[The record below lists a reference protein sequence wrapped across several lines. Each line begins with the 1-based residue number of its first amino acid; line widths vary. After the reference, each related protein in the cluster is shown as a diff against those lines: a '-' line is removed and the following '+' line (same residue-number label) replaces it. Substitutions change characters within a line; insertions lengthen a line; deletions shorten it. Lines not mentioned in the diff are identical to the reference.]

1 MSQEGAQS
9 LPSASPCSPPNPFS
23 PGAVSPLQAREE
35 AAAGS
40 AERPQVFQVHTPPNE
55 QTPLSVPTQ
64 PFAVPSDFTSVVMM
78 MAQTLQAVQAQT
90 QAMTQLATVISQQ
103 QQQSLQQQQQPQ
115 PQPQATAPL
124 APSVSGTQSEKKADS
139 AGKLDLKWL
148 PAMPLPAW
156 KTWKDRITEIHE
168 YGVWLETFTSWVSVL
183 HSSFG
188 PEIQEAVTRGPM
200 ASPLTH
206 DIMTVEQI
214 QRSQRVLHLLKQAF
228 AGFGRVESIAGLLES
243 VGGMQRASGYEL
255 LRRITEEFSL
265 QSRNEALHYRN
276 QLLSYQVPHGTNL
289 LETVRLVEV
298 AVNKYHRMLG
308 VSMPDLRVLEA
319 DMYLLYL
326 KNVPEEVKTYVQL
339 HARNETVRGVKEAIE
354 TYYIRTRVIGD
365 TAVCREGLH
374 NMGNREGKGKGG
386 IPCGICGRTGHVAE
400 NCWDAKPG
408 KGKGKKGK
416 EGKGKSKKGAGSSPQ
431 TTRSGDSKAGRE
443 CWNCGE
449 QGHLAHECKKPKQ
462 ENKGKGKKGKKGKQR
477 SLTQEDKES
486 EAEPEGEVVMLLRAG
501 EHRLSAMAERTGA
514 RIAGVCSVKGQV
526 ETWLVDSGATS
537 HVMTREALRRYEVVR
552 VHSTF
557 PKLWSAAEE
566 QIPTYGLVD
575 LRVQFGKSRFVVT
588 DVIVAEVSFCVLSSF
603 ALAQHDWVTHL
614 SKRAASLTR
623 APAKGQIRQ
632 KVPLK
637 MENRAWWAMAQL
649 KEKVPEHPDLP
660 ALLSEIGR
668 ARSEKMEVD
677 GAIKTVATVT
687 VCPKAQGKTD
697 AHDPKLVENAHRA
710 NPQHEVV
717 RASEAKKPP
726 KINASESAAVKSI
739 LRRSNTCLDTS
750 VPFHYMLRVLRS
762 DLNAATSL
770 QVEPCSSQHD
780 VHEIGSVLEQT
791 NVSECASAAVFQPPL
806 TSNPT
811 LNNTSLAVDELT
823 EADMFCSRH
832 LFSQTCEF
840 EPMSQIEKPCRE
852 NMFLSDSSSEL
863 EEPFSCTQ
871 QFSSHE
877 DCSNSMFEKFSLSQA
892 ENTVLQ
898 PDMSCQTNR
907 TVDRMLELSQ
917 TEPMHNMDV
926 VLLAKAKDMSG
937 CSSLSHTVQGLGSL
951 ESMPQ
956 GKTTAWLRG
965 LKEASLDRRPVDQLH
980 GLPQVVE
987 VEPQSSPKLP
997 EPSTASDS
1005 RGLER
1010 PSGGSAEAEGLPPED
1025 LFEDDVDLEGKAL
1038 DARGHF
1044 PFMRECVECR
1054 ECKGMIPAR
1063 SRRSKAAEDH
1073 LGVAADFVFSG
1084 RFVRIALFLA
1094 LGTGMICAFRV
1105 EKSEAFNITQTVLAF
1120 KELGGTGRSVE
1131 FLSDCDDYLIK
1142 LVREASKRET
1152 FGSKGVNFRPAPVG
1166 RPQYKGRIERMVR
1179 TFKEG
1184 VNVNW
1189 VQLEKALE
1197 AKISYEAPLM
1207 SHMVRYVSRCQN
1219 IHNKMSD
1226 SGMSPLDRLREKCES
1241 PVPVTWPFGVIGFAK
1256 PCHPQRLPYRG
1267 KRLVSSV
1274 YLGPCASVGSGCVC
1288 LPLEGDYENPR
1299 QVDEFSAFR
1308 PAVPFAWSRAGI
1320 EPLAIPR
1327 PVRTASDGPRVDD
1340 AVESKKGLLKRRRE
1354 NPEPVSLAEAPD
1366 GTQDVEL
1373 TDIEDLAAED
1383 KPRNLHEDF
1392 DDPMYSPSLPPE
1404 EDPNQDLPP
1413 LELSQTG
1420 TADSE
1425 KPDFMEVDGS
1435 LSEGLESVEN
1445 FALKFGSLLSEPNDD
1460 DTVLKYWWDEQL
1472 HAFLSRQD
1480 TWQLHD
1486 TLGATTAHDGRSFE
1500 IMFGGK
1506 KLEVLVPV
1514 CAWDEITGLR
1524 LDRGQLESGLQTEMQ
1539 ALEKL
1544 GVGLSLSEVEAVKLA
1559 KERGISILSSRWV
1572 MTQKTDDIC
1581 RCRLVVKDFKTKG
1594 ESALYEGWYS
1604 PTSSVEALR
1613 IAVAIA
1619 SQRGYCLGTL
1629 DISTAFMFASLD
1641 EGDTVLVRLPTNV
1654 LHQKQRVV
1662 TSLKKAMN
1670 GLRKAP
1676 LLWFKEVKDC
1686 LYEGGFSDTFESTVF
1701 RRSEANGDITL
1712 VVLYVDD
1719 VLIVASSE
1727 GVVLGIFELFERR
1740 YRVKRTGLLRRDEIG
1755 TIKFLG
1761 RVVYREHRGGKLR
1774 LGLCTNYAESLFAE
1788 WPEKLKMSDGLPNLE
1803 KLYRETELKEQA
1815 ELTEDAKSRFRRT
1828 LGQLAWMSITRSD
1841 LAFPV
1846 SFLSR
1851 FQSSPNPAAE
1861 SCLRAVLRWIK
1872 SRMTVVQEFPAGESR
1887 PEVLQAGC
1895 HKVLAYVDSSWSD
1908 PSVSGCLVMWFGCL
1922 IRSFSRKQEVPA
1934 LSSPESELM
1943 GLVEALKESMSV
1955 AILAESVLYGIPMAS
1970 SGQPANEFSSFAIE
1984 LYTDNRSAQSIAQ
1997 MVGLL
2002 RRVRHLQL
2010 RASFLQYCVQ
2020 HGLAVVFWIAGV
2032 LHGADGLTKTPTKD
2046 MLVNLLQTAGFVLV
2060 EALQPGDPVYEGPA
2074 AVECPDR
2081 SVYCEVAQEQ
2091 QIPDSLEHRSSQ
2103 LPLVGKKVS
2112 FSPDRDTVKEFVA
2125 T

>member
-9 LPSASPCSPPNPFS
+9 PPSASPCSPPNPFS
-23 PGAVSPLQAREE
+23 PGAVSPLQSREE

-55 QTPLSVPTQ
+55 QTPLSVPAQ
-64 PFAVPSDFTSVVMM
+64 PSAVPNDFTSVVMM
-78 MAQTLQAVQAQT
+78 TAQTLQAVQAQT
-90 QAMTQLATVISQQ
+90 QALTQLATVISQQ
-103 QQQSLQQQQQPQ
+103 QQQQQSLQQQ
-115 PQPQATAPL
+115 PQPQATAPPT
-124 APSVSGTQSEKKADS
+124 PSVAGTHSETKADS

-156 KTWKDRITEIHE
+156 RTWKDRITEIHE
-168 YGVWLETFTSWVSVL
+168 YGVWLEAFTSWVSVL

-206 DIMTVEQI
+206 EIMTVEQI

-308 VSMPDLRVLEA
+308 ASMPDLRVLEA
-319 DMYLLYL
+319 DVYLLYL

-339 HARNETVRGVKEAIE
+339 HARNETVRGIKEAIE

-365 TAVCREGLH
+365 TAVSREGLH

-386 IPCGICGRTGHVAE
+386 IPCGICGRTGHAAE

-416 EGKGKSKKGAGSSPQ
+416 EGKGKSKNGAGSSLP
-431 TTRSGDSKAGRE
+431 TPRSGESKAGRE

-486 EAEPEGEVVMLLRAG
+486 EAEPEGEVVMSLRAG
-501 EHRLSAMAERTGA
+501 EHRISAMAERTGA

-575 LRVQFGKSRFVVT
+575 LRVQFGRSRFVVT

-614 SKRAASLTR
+614 SRRAASLKR

-668 ARSEKMEVD
+668 ARPEKMEVD
-677 GAIKTVATVT
+677 GSIRTVATVT

-697 AHDPKLVENAHRA
+697 AHDPKLGENAHLA

-717 RASEAKKPP
+717 GASEAKKPP
-726 KINASESAAVKSI
+726 KINACESAAVKSI

-770 QVEPCSSQHD
+770 QVEPGSSQHD
-780 VHEIGSVLEQT
+780 VSNVGPVLEQT
-791 NVSECASAAVFQPPL
+791 NLSECAFAAVFQPPL
-806 TSNPT
+806 ISNPT
-811 LNNTSLAVDELT
+811 LNNTSLVVE
-823 EADMFCSRH
+823 
-832 LFSQTCEF
+832 
-840 EPMSQIEKPCRE
+840 EK
-852 NMFLSDSSSEL
+852 
-863 EEPFSCTQ
+863 
-871 QFSSHE
+871 
-877 DCSNSMFEKFSLSQA
+877 
-892 ENTVLQ
+892 
-898 PDMSCQTNR
+898 
-907 TVDRMLELSQ
+907 
-917 TEPMHNMDV
+917 
-926 VLLAKAKDMSG
+926 
-937 CSSLSHTVQGLGSL
+937 
-951 ESMPQ
+951 
-956 GKTTAWLRG
+956 
-965 LKEASLDRRPVDQLH
+965 LH

-1005 RGLER
+1005 RGVER
-1010 PSGGSAEAEGLPPED
+1010 PTGGSAEAEGLPPED

-1038 DARGHF
+1038 DAHRARGHF

-1063 SRRSKAAEDH
+1063 SRRSKAAEEH
-1073 LGVAADFVFSG
+1073 LGVAADFVFFG

-1299 QVDEFSAFR
+1299 QVDEFSVFR

-1327 PVRTASDGPRVDD
+1327 PVRTASDGPRGDD

-1354 NPEPVSLAEAPD
+1354 NPEPVSVAE

-1373 TDIEDLAAED
+1373 TDIEDLATED

-1404 EDPNQDLPP
+1404 DNPSLDLPP

-1420 TADSE
+1420 SADSE

-1435 LSEGLESVEN
+1435 LSVEN

-1524 LDRGQLESGLQTEMQ
+1524 LDRGQLESGLRTKMQ

-1559 KERGISILSSRWV
+1559 KECGISILSSRWV

-1594 ESALYEGWYS
+1594 ESALYEGYS

-1686 LYEGGFSDTFESTVF
+1686 LYAGGFSDTFESTVF
-1701 RRSEANGDITL
+1701 RRSESNGDITL

-1719 VLIVASSE
+1719 VLIVASCE

-1740 YRVKRTGLLRRDEIG
+1740 YRVKRTGLLRHDEIG
-1755 TIKFLG
+1755 IIKFLG

-1788 WPEKLKMSDGLPNLE
+1788 WPEKLKMSDGLPSLE

-1851 FQSSPNPAAE
+1851 FQSSPNPPAE
-1861 SCLRAVLRWIK
+1861 SCLRAVLRWMK
-1872 SRMTVVQEFPAGESR
+1872 SRMTVVQEFPAGESS

-2032 LHGADGLTKTPTKD
+2032 VHGADGLTKTPTKD
-2046 MLVNLLQTAGFVLV
+2046 MLVNLFQTAGFVLV
-2060 EALQPGDPVYEGPA
+2060 EALQLSDTAYEGPA
-2074 AVECPDR
+2074 AVECTDR
-2081 SVYCEVAQEQ
+2081 SVYCEVAQAQ
-2091 QIPDSLEHRSSQ
+2091 RIPDSLEHCSSQ

-2112 FSPDRDTVKEFVA
+2112 FSPDRNTVKEFVA

>member
-1 MSQEGAQS
+1 M
-9 LPSASPCSPPNPFS
+9 
-23 PGAVSPLQAREE
+23 
-35 AAAGS
+35 
-40 AERPQVFQVHTPPNE
+40 
-55 QTPLSVPTQ
+55 
-64 PFAVPSDFTSVVMM
+64 
-78 MAQTLQAVQAQT
+78 
-90 QAMTQLATVISQQ
+90 
-103 QQQSLQQQQQPQ
+103 
-115 PQPQATAPL
+115 
-124 APSVSGTQSEKKADS
+124 
-139 AGKLDLKWL
+139 
-148 PAMPLPAW
+148 
-156 KTWKDRITEIHE
+156 
-168 YGVWLETFTSWVSVL
+168 
-183 HSSFG
+183 
-188 PEIQEAVTRGPM
+188 
-200 ASPLTH
+200 
-206 DIMTVEQI
+206 
-214 QRSQRVLHLLKQAF
+214 
-228 AGFGRVESIAGLLES
+228 
-243 VGGMQRASGYEL
+243 
-255 LRRITEEFSL
+255 
-265 QSRNEALHYRN
+265 
-276 QLLSYQVPHGTNL
+276 
-289 LETVRLVEV
+289 
-298 AVNKYHRMLG
+298 
-308 VSMPDLRVLEA
+308 
-319 DMYLLYL
+319 
-326 KNVPEEVKTYVQL
+326 
-339 HARNETVRGVKEAIE
+339 
-354 TYYIRTRVIGD
+354 
-365 TAVCREGLH
+365 
-374 NMGNREGKGKGG
+374 
-386 IPCGICGRTGHVAE
+386 
-400 NCWDAKPG
+400 
-408 KGKGKKGK
+408 
-416 EGKGKSKKGAGSSPQ
+416 
-431 TTRSGDSKAGRE
+431 
-443 CWNCGE
+443 
-449 QGHLAHECKKPKQ
+449 
-462 ENKGKGKKGKKGKQR
+462 
-477 SLTQEDKES
+477 
-486 EAEPEGEVVMLLRAG
+486 
-501 EHRLSAMAERTGA
+501 
-514 RIAGVCSVKGQV
+514 
-526 ETWLVDSGATS
+526 
-537 HVMTREALRRYEVVR
+537 
-552 VHSTF
+552 
-557 PKLWSAAEE
+557 
-566 QIPTYGLVD
+566 
-575 LRVQFGKSRFVVT
+575 
-588 DVIVAEVSFCVLSSF
+588 
-603 ALAQHDWVTHL
+603 
-614 SKRAASLTR
+614 
-623 APAKGQIRQ
+623 
-632 KVPLK
+632 
-637 MENRAWWAMAQL
+637 
-649 KEKVPEHPDLP
+649 
-660 ALLSEIGR
+660 
-668 ARSEKMEVD
+668 
-677 GAIKTVATVT
+677 
-687 VCPKAQGKTD
+687 
-697 AHDPKLVENAHRA
+697 
-710 NPQHEVV
+710 
-717 RASEAKKPP
+717 
-726 KINASESAAVKSI
+726 
-739 LRRSNTCLDTS
+739 
-750 VPFHYMLRVLRS
+750 
-762 DLNAATSL
+762 
-770 QVEPCSSQHD
+770 
-780 VHEIGSVLEQT
+780 
-791 NVSECASAAVFQPPL
+791 
-806 TSNPT
+806 
-811 LNNTSLAVDELT
+811 
-823 EADMFCSRH
+823 
-832 LFSQTCEF
+832 
-840 EPMSQIEKPCRE
+840 
-852 NMFLSDSSSEL
+852 
-863 EEPFSCTQ
+863 
-871 QFSSHE
+871 
-877 DCSNSMFEKFSLSQA
+877 
-892 ENTVLQ
+892 
-898 PDMSCQTNR
+898 
-907 TVDRMLELSQ
+907 
-917 TEPMHNMDV
+917 
-926 VLLAKAKDMSG
+926 
-937 CSSLSHTVQGLGSL
+937 
-951 ESMPQ
+951 
-956 GKTTAWLRG
+956 
-965 LKEASLDRRPVDQLH
+965 
-980 GLPQVVE
+980 
-987 VEPQSSPKLP
+987 
-997 EPSTASDS
+997 
-1005 RGLER
+1005 
-1010 PSGGSAEAEGLPPED
+1010 PPED

-1038 DARGHF
+1038 DAHRARGHF

-1063 SRRSKAAEDH
+1063 SRRSKAAEEH
-1073 LGVAADFVFSG
+1073 LGVAADFVFFG

-1142 LVREASKRET
+1142 LVREASKREN

-1299 QVDEFSAFR
+1299 QVDEFSVFR

-1327 PVRTASDGPRVDD
+1327 PVRTASDGPRGDD

-1354 NPEPVSLAEAPD
+1354 NPEPVSVAE

-1373 TDIEDLAAED
+1373 TDIEDLATED

-1404 EDPNQDLPP
+1404 DNPSLDLPP

-1420 TADSE
+1420 SADSE

-1435 LSEGLESVEN
+1435 LSVEN

-1472 HAFLSRQD
+1472 HAFLCRQD

-1524 LDRGQLESGLQTEMQ
+1524 LDRGQLESGLRTEMQ

-1559 KERGISILSSRWV
+1559 KECGISILSSRWV

-1686 LYEGGFSDTFESTVF
+1686 LYAGGFSDTFESTVF
-1701 RRSEANGDITL
+1701 RRSETTGDITI

-1719 VLIVASSE
+1719 VLIVASCE

-1740 YRVKRTGLLRRDEIG
+1740 YRVKRTGLLRHNEIG

-1788 WPEKLKMSDGLPNLE
+1788 WPEKLKMSDGLPSLE

-1828 LGQLAWMSITRSD
+1828 LGQLAWMSIARSD

-1861 SCLRAVLRWIK
+1861 SCLRAVLRWMK
-1872 SRMTVVQEFPAGESR
+1872 SRMTVVQELPAGESS

-2032 LHGADGLTKTPTKD
+2032 VHGADGLTKTPTKD
-2046 MLVNLLQTAGFVLV
+2046 MLVNLFQTAGFVLV
-2060 EALQPGDPVYEGPA
+2060 EALQLSDTAYEGPA
-2074 AVECPDR
+2074 AVECTDR
-2081 SVYCEVAQEQ
+2081 SVYCEVAQAQ
-2091 QIPDSLEHRSSQ
+2091 RIPDSLEHCSSQ

-2112 FSPDRDTVKEFVA
+2112 FSPDRNTVKEFVA

>member
-1 MSQEGAQS
+1 
-9 LPSASPCSPPNPFS
+9 
-23 PGAVSPLQAREE
+23 
-35 AAAGS
+35 
-40 AERPQVFQVHTPPNE
+40 
-55 QTPLSVPTQ
+55 
-64 PFAVPSDFTSVVMM
+64 
-78 MAQTLQAVQAQT
+78 
-90 QAMTQLATVISQQ
+90 
-103 QQQSLQQQQQPQ
+103 
-115 PQPQATAPL
+115 
-124 APSVSGTQSEKKADS
+124 
-139 AGKLDLKWL
+139 
-148 PAMPLPAW
+148 
-156 KTWKDRITEIHE
+156 
-168 YGVWLETFTSWVSVL
+168 
-183 HSSFG
+183 
-188 PEIQEAVTRGPM
+188 
-200 ASPLTH
+200 
-206 DIMTVEQI
+206 
-214 QRSQRVLHLLKQAF
+214 
-228 AGFGRVESIAGLLES
+228 
-243 VGGMQRASGYEL
+243 MQRASGYEL

-298 AVNKYHRMLG
+298 AVNKYHRML
-308 VSMPDLRVLEA
+308 VASMPDLRVLEA
-319 DMYLLYL
+319 DVYLLYL

-365 TAVCREGLH
+365 TAVSREGLH

-386 IPCGICGRTGHVAE
+386 IPCGICGRTGHAAE

-416 EGKGKSKKGAGSSPQ
+416 EGKGKSKNGAGSSLP
-431 TTRSGDSKAGRE
+431 TPRSGESKAGRE

-486 EAEPEGEVVMLLRAG
+486 EAEPEGEVVMSLRAG
-501 EHRLSAMAERTGA
+501 EHRISAMAERTGA

-575 LRVQFGKSRFVVT
+575 LRVQFGRSKFVVT

-623 APAKGQIRQ
+623 APVKGQIRQ

-637 MENRAWWAMAQL
+637 MENRAWWPMAQL
-649 KEKVPEHPDLP
+649 EEKVPEHPDLP

-668 ARSEKMEVD
+668 ARPEKMEVD
-677 GAIKTVATVT
+677 GSIRTVATVT

-697 AHDPKLVENAHRA
+697 AHDPKLGENAHLA

-717 RASEAKKPP
+717 GASEAKKPP
-726 KINASESAAVKSI
+726 KINACESAAVKSI

-770 QVEPCSSQHD
+770 QVEPGSSQHD
-780 VHEIGSVLEQT
+780 VSNVGPVLEQT
-791 NVSECASAAVFQPPL
+791 NLSECASAAVFQPPL
-806 TSNPT
+806 ISNPT
-811 LNNTSLAVDELT
+811 LNNTSLVVE
-823 EADMFCSRH
+823 
-832 LFSQTCEF
+832 
-840 EPMSQIEKPCRE
+840 EK
-852 NMFLSDSSSEL
+852 
-863 EEPFSCTQ
+863 
-871 QFSSHE
+871 
-877 DCSNSMFEKFSLSQA
+877 
-892 ENTVLQ
+892 
-898 PDMSCQTNR
+898 
-907 TVDRMLELSQ
+907 
-917 TEPMHNMDV
+917 
-926 VLLAKAKDMSG
+926 
-937 CSSLSHTVQGLGSL
+937 
-951 ESMPQ
+951 
-956 GKTTAWLRG
+956 
-965 LKEASLDRRPVDQLH
+965 LH

-1005 RGLER
+1005 RGVER
-1010 PSGGSAEAEGLPPED
+1010 PTGGSAEAEGLPPED

-1038 DARGHF
+1038 DAHRARGHF

-1063 SRRSKAAEDH
+1063 SRRSKAAEEH
-1073 LGVAADFVFSG
+1073 LGVAADFVFFG

-1299 QVDEFSAFR
+1299 QVDEFSVFR

-1327 PVRTASDGPRVDD
+1327 PVRTASDGPRGDD

-1354 NPEPVSLAEAPD
+1354 NPEPVSVAE

-1373 TDIEDLAAED
+1373 TDIEDLATED

-1404 EDPNQDLPP
+1404 DNPSLDLPP

-1420 TADSE
+1420 SADSE

-1435 LSEGLESVEN
+1435 LSVEN

-1524 LDRGQLESGLQTEMQ
+1524 LDRGQLESGLRTEMQ

-1559 KERGISILSSRWV
+1559 KECGISILSSRWV

-1701 RRSEANGDITL
+1701 RRSETNGDITL

-1719 VLIVASSE
+1719 VLIVASCE

-1740 YRVKRTGLLRRDEIG
+1740 YRVKRTGLLRHDEIG

-1788 WPEKLKMSDGLPNLE
+1788 WPEKLKMSDGLPSLE

-1861 SCLRAVLRWIK
+1861 SCLRAVLRWMK
-1872 SRMTVVQEFPAGESR
+1872 SRMTVVQEFPAGESS

-2032 LHGADGLTKTPTKD
+2032 VHGADGLTKTPTKD
-2046 MLVNLLQTAGFVLV
+2046 MLVNLFQTAGFVLV
-2060 EALQPGDPVYEGPA
+2060 EALQLSDTAYEGPA
-2074 AVECPDR
+2074 AVECADR
-2081 SVYCEVAQEQ
+2081 SVYCEVAQAQ
-2091 QIPDSLEHRSSQ
+2091 RIPDSLEHCSSQ

-2112 FSPDRDTVKEFVA
+2112 FSPDRNTVKEFVA

>member
-9 LPSASPCSPPNPFS
+9 PPSASPCSPPNPFS
-23 PGAVSPLQAREE
+23 PGAVSPLQSREE
-35 AAAGS
+35 A

-55 QTPLSVPTQ
+55 QTPLSVPAQ
-64 PFAVPSDFTSVVMM
+64 PSAVPNDFTSVVMM

-90 QAMTQLATVISQQ
+90 QALTQLATVISQQ
-103 QQQSLQQQQQPQ
+103 QQQQQSLQQQ
-115 PQPQATAPL
+115 PQPQATAPPT
-124 APSVSGTQSEKKADS
+124 PSVAGTHSETKADS
-139 AGKLDLKWL
+139 VGKLDLKWL

-156 KTWKDRITEIHE
+156 RTWKDRITEIHE
-168 YGVWLETFTSWVSVL
+168 YGVWLEAFTSWVSVL

-206 DIMTVEQI
+206 EIMTVEQI

-265 QSRNEALHYRN
+265 QSRSEALHYRN

-308 VSMPDLRVLEA
+308 ASMPDLRVLEA
-319 DMYLLYL
+319 DVYLLYL

-365 TAVCREGLH
+365 TAVSREGLH

-386 IPCGICGRTGHVAE
+386 IPCGICGRTGHAAE

-416 EGKGKSKKGAGSSPQ
+416 EGKGKSKNGAGSSLP
-431 TTRSGDSKAGRE
+431 TPRSGESKAGRE

-486 EAEPEGEVVMLLRAG
+486 EAEPEGEVVMSLRAG
-501 EHRLSAMAERTGA
+501 EHRISAMAERTGA

-575 LRVQFGKSRFVVT
+575 LRVQFGRSRFVVT

-623 APAKGQIRQ
+623 APVKGQIRQ

-668 ARSEKMEVD
+668 ARPEKMEVD
-677 GAIKTVATVT
+677 GSIRTVATVT

-697 AHDPKLVENAHRA
+697 AHDPKLGENAHLA

-717 RASEAKKPP
+717 GASEAKKPP
-726 KINASESAAVKSI
+726 KINACESAAVKSI

-770 QVEPCSSQHD
+770 QVEPGSSQHD
-780 VHEIGSVLEQT
+780 VSNVGSVLEQT
-791 NVSECASAAVFQPPL
+791 NLSECASAAVFQPPL
-806 TSNPT
+806 ISNPT
-811 LNNTSLAVDELT
+811 LNNTSLVVE
-823 EADMFCSRH
+823 
-832 LFSQTCEF
+832 
-840 EPMSQIEKPCRE
+840 EK
-852 NMFLSDSSSEL
+852 
-863 EEPFSCTQ
+863 
-871 QFSSHE
+871 
-877 DCSNSMFEKFSLSQA
+877 
-892 ENTVLQ
+892 
-898 PDMSCQTNR
+898 
-907 TVDRMLELSQ
+907 
-917 TEPMHNMDV
+917 
-926 VLLAKAKDMSG
+926 
-937 CSSLSHTVQGLGSL
+937 
-951 ESMPQ
+951 
-956 GKTTAWLRG
+956 
-965 LKEASLDRRPVDQLH
+965 LH

-1005 RGLER
+1005 RGVER
-1010 PSGGSAEAEGLPPED
+1010 PTGGSAEAEGLPPED

-1038 DARGHF
+1038 DAHRARGHF

-1063 SRRSKAAEDH
+1063 SRRSKAAEEH
-1073 LGVAADFVFSG
+1073 LGVAADFVFFG

-1142 LVREASKRET
+1142 LVREASKREN

-1184 VNVNW
+1184 VNVNR

-1299 QVDEFSAFR
+1299 QVDEFSVFR

-1327 PVRTASDGPRVDD
+1327 PVRTASDGPRGDD

-1354 NPEPVSLAEAPD
+1354 NPEPVSVAE

-1373 TDIEDLAAED
+1373 TDIEDLATED

-1404 EDPNQDLPP
+1404 DNPSLDLPP

-1420 TADSE
+1420 SADSE

-1435 LSEGLESVEN
+1435 LSVEN

-1506 KLEVLVPV
+1506 KLEVLVPA

-1524 LDRGQLESGLQTEMQ
+1524 LDRGQLESGLRTEMQ

-1559 KERGISILSSRWV
+1559 KECGISILSSRWV

-1686 LYEGGFSDTFESTVF
+1686 LYAGGFSDTFESTVF
-1701 RRSEANGDITL
+1701 RRSETTGDITL

-1719 VLIVASSE
+1719 VLIVASCE

-1740 YRVKRTGLLRRDEIG
+1740 YRVKRTGLLRHDEIG

-1788 WPEKLKMSDGLPNLE
+1788 WPEKLKMSDGLPSLE

-1861 SCLRAVLRWIK
+1861 SCLRAVLRWMK
-1872 SRMTVVQEFPAGESR
+1872 SRMTVVQEFPAGESS

-2032 LHGADGLTKTPTKD
+2032 VHGADGLTKTPTKD
-2046 MLVNLLQTAGFVLV
+2046 MLVNLFQTAGFVLV
-2060 EALQPGDPVYEGPA
+2060 EALQLSDTAYEGPA
-2074 AVECPDR
+2074 AVECTDR
-2081 SVYCEVAQEQ
+2081 SVYCEVAQAQ
-2091 QIPDSLEHRSSQ
+2091 RIPDSLEHCSSQ

-2112 FSPDRDTVKEFVA
+2112 FSPDRNTVKEFVA

>member
-1 MSQEGAQS
+1 MTRRMSQEGAQS
-9 LPSASPCSPPNPFS
+9 PPSASPCSPPNPFS
-23 PGAVSPLQAREE
+23 PGAVSPLQSREE

-55 QTPLSVPTQ
+55 QTPLSVPAQ
-64 PFAVPSDFTSVVMM
+64 PSAVPNDFTSVVMM
-78 MAQTLQAVQAQT
+78 TAQTLQAVQAQT
-90 QAMTQLATVISQQ
+90 QALTQLATVISQQ
-103 QQQSLQQQQQPQ
+103 QQQQQSLQQQ
-115 PQPQATAPL
+115 PQPQATAPPT
-124 APSVSGTQSEKKADS
+124 PSVAGTHSETKADS

-156 KTWKDRITEIHE
+156 RTWKDRITEIHE
-168 YGVWLETFTSWVSVL
+168 YGVWLEAFTSWVSVL

-206 DIMTVEQI
+206 EIMTVEQI

-308 VSMPDLRVLEA
+308 ASMPDLRVLEA
-319 DMYLLYL
+319 DVYLLYL

-339 HARNETVRGVKEAIE
+339 HARNETVRGIKEAIE

-365 TAVCREGLH
+365 TAVSREGLH

-386 IPCGICGRTGHVAE
+386 IPCGICGRTGHAAE

-416 EGKGKSKKGAGSSPQ
+416 EGKGKSKNGAGSSLP
-431 TTRSGDSKAGRE
+431 TPRSGESKAGRE

-486 EAEPEGEVVMLLRAG
+486 EAEPEGEVVMSLRAG
-501 EHRLSAMAERTGA
+501 EHRISAMAERTGA

-575 LRVQFGKSRFVVT
+575 LRVQFGRSRFVVT

-614 SKRAASLTR
+614 SRRAASLTR

-668 ARSEKMEVD
+668 ARPEKMEVD
-677 GAIKTVATVT
+677 GSIRTVATVT

-697 AHDPKLVENAHRA
+697 AHDPKLGENAHLA

-717 RASEAKKPP
+717 GASEAKKPP
-726 KINASESAAVKSI
+726 KINACESAAVKSI

-770 QVEPCSSQHD
+770 QVEPGSSQHD
-780 VHEIGSVLEQT
+780 VSNVGPVLEQT
-791 NVSECASAAVFQPPL
+791 NLSECASAAVFQPPL
-806 TSNPT
+806 ISNPT
-811 LNNTSLAVDELT
+811 LNNTSLVVE
-823 EADMFCSRH
+823 
-832 LFSQTCEF
+832 
-840 EPMSQIEKPCRE
+840 EK
-852 NMFLSDSSSEL
+852 
-863 EEPFSCTQ
+863 
-871 QFSSHE
+871 
-877 DCSNSMFEKFSLSQA
+877 
-892 ENTVLQ
+892 
-898 PDMSCQTNR
+898 
-907 TVDRMLELSQ
+907 
-917 TEPMHNMDV
+917 
-926 VLLAKAKDMSG
+926 
-937 CSSLSHTVQGLGSL
+937 
-951 ESMPQ
+951 
-956 GKTTAWLRG
+956 
-965 LKEASLDRRPVDQLH
+965 LH

-1005 RGLER
+1005 RGVER
-1010 PSGGSAEAEGLPPED
+1010 PTGGSAEAEGLPPED

-1038 DARGHF
+1038 DAHRARGHF

-1063 SRRSKAAEDH
+1063 SRRSKAAEEH
-1073 LGVAADFVFSG
+1073 LGVAADFVFFG

-1299 QVDEFSAFR
+1299 QVDEFSVFR

-1327 PVRTASDGPRVDD
+1327 PVRTASDGPRGDD

-1354 NPEPVSLAEAPD
+1354 NPEPVSVAE

-1373 TDIEDLAAED
+1373 TDIEDLATED

-1404 EDPNQDLPP
+1404 DNPSLDLPP

-1420 TADSE
+1420 SADSE

-1435 LSEGLESVEN
+1435 LSVEN

-1524 LDRGQLESGLQTEMQ
+1524 LDRGQLESGLRTEMQ

-1559 KERGISILSSRWV
+1559 KECGISILSSRWV

-1701 RRSEANGDITL
+1701 RRSESNGDITL

-1719 VLIVASSE
+1719 VLIVASCE

-1740 YRVKRTGLLRRDEIG
+1740 YRVKRTGLLRHDEIG

-1788 WPEKLKMSDGLPNLE
+1788 WPEKLKMSDGLPSLE

-1851 FQSSPNPAAE
+1851 FQSSPNPPAE
-1861 SCLRAVLRWIK
+1861 SCLRAVLRWMK
-1872 SRMTVVQEFPAGESR
+1872 SRMTVVQEFPAGESS

-2032 LHGADGLTKTPTKD
+2032 VHGADGLTKTPTKD
-2046 MLVNLLQTAGFVLV
+2046 MLVNLFQTAGFVLV
-2060 EALQPGDPVYEGPA
+2060 EALQLSDTAYEGPA
-2074 AVECPDR
+2074 AVECTDR
-2081 SVYCEVAQEQ
+2081 SVYCEVAQAQ
-2091 QIPDSLEHRSSQ
+2091 RIPDSLEHCSSQ

-2112 FSPDRDTVKEFVA
+2112 FSPDRNTVKEFVA